1 MHHRTMKHE
10 QANMESM
17 LTTDNVHTPKFCAK
31 EKLTFGQA
39 CPKGSMQHVH
49 LQQKGVAS
57 VCQLMSTT
65 NGKDIV
71 PEELFTTCMNFT
83 SQ

>member
-17 LTTDNVHTPKFCAK
+17 LTTDNVHTHKFCAK

-39 CPKGSMQHVH
+39 CPKGSM
-49 LQQKGVAS
+49 
-57 VCQLMSTT
+57 
-65 NGKDIV
+65 
-71 PEELFTTCMNFT
+71 
-83 SQ
+83 